1 MVEKVSFQNHCDQR
15 LDKHYHQSIMKNILL
30 LSTLILSL
38 SACKNEKK
46 ESTITETMVADVVT
60 DTTPAYPETMQ
71 AVFDAHGGTDAWQK
85 MKALYF
91 EIPKESGAEKH
102 TVALQDRRSF
112 IETDRWSIGYDGSE
126 VWLLEQEADVYK
138 GNARFY
144 HNLMFYFY
152 AMPFVLAD
160 DGIQYES
167 VPATQLDGISYDGV
181 KISYIDG
188 VGDAPKDEY
197 IVYFDAETHQMKWL
211 GYTVTYGKTEKSD
224 NWRFIKYA
232 AWTTQNGLVLPKALT
247 WYQVEE
253 GKPTTPR
260 NTMTFENISISETQ
274 PEAGQFMKPEGA
286 VVSE

>member
-1 MVEKVSFQNHCDQR
+1 
-15 LDKHYHQSIMKNILL
+15 MKNILV
-30 LSTLILSL
+30 LSVLILSL

-46 ESTITETMVADVVT
+46 ESTVTETIVADVLT
-60 DTTPAYPETMQ
+60 EATPAYPETMR
-71 AVFDAHGGTDAWQK
+71 AIFEAHGGTDAWKK
-85 MKALYF
+85 MQTLRF
-91 EIPKESGAEKH
+91 DIPKENDTEKH
-102 TVALQDRRSF
+102 TVALQDRRSL

-167 VPATQLDGISYDGV
+167 VPATQLDGMNYEGV
-181 KISYIDG
+181 KISYNDG

-197 IVYFDAETHQMKWL
+197 MVYFDAETHQMKWL
-211 GYTVTYGKTEKSD
+211 GYTVTFGKTEKSD

-232 AWTTQNGLVLPKALT
+232 EWATQNGLVLPKALT
-247 WYQVEE
+247 WYQVED

-260 NTMTFENISISETQ
+260 NTINFENIFISESQ
-274 PEAGQFMKPEGA
+274 PDAALFKKPEGA

>member
-1 MVEKVSFQNHCDQR
+1 M
-15 LDKHYHQSIMKNILL
+15 
-30 LSTLILSL
+30 
-38 SACKNEKK
+38 ACKNEPNKVNVEK
-46 ESTITETMVADVVT
+46 EVSADAITEV
-60 DTTPAYPETMQ
+60 TPAYPE
-71 AVFDAHGGTDAWQK
+71 AIRAIFDAHGGTDAWQK

-102 TVALQDRRSF
+102 TVALQDRRSL
-112 IETDRWSIGYDGSE
+112 IETDAWSIGYDGSE
-126 VWLLEQEADVYK
+126 VWLLAQETDAYK

-167 VPATQLDGISYDGV
+167 VPATQLDGMSYEGVRISYN
-181 KISYIDG
+181 DG

-197 IVYFDAETHQMKWL
+197 ILYFDKETHQMKWL
-211 GYTVTYGKTEKSD
+211 GYTVTYGKAEKSD

-232 AWTTQNGLVLPKALT
+232 EWTTQNGLVLPKALT

-253 GKPTTPR
+253 GKPTTAR
-260 NTMTFENISISETQ
+260 NTMTFENISISESQ
-274 PEAGQFMKPEGA
+274 PEAGLFMKPEGA
-286 VVSE
+286 IVSE